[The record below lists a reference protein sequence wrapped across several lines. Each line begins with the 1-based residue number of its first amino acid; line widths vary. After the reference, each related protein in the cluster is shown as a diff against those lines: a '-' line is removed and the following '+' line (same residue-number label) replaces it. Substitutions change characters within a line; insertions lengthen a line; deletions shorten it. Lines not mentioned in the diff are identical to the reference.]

1 MTKMVIQSLADSASC
16 LDDVAEERSPTHD
29 FLVADE
35 PSSTSPAPST
45 SSSPL
50 RTKAA
55 CKAYDEPLDVSIQ
68 RKQDERHSED
78 EVETQPRQW
87 SPTSYPVPFQR
98 MSSLR
103 IPHSPESEQEAPINL
118 EVPKKPWYNMSK
130 GIIGPRQP
138 PST

>member
-1 MTKMVIQSLADSASC
+1 MGRQDNDGGLEIKDSWRMQ
-16 LDDVAEERSPTHD
+16 VN
-29 FLVADE
+29 
-35 PSSTSPAPST
+35 
-45 SSSPL
+45 
-50 RTKAA
+50 
-55 CKAYDEPLDVSIQ
+55 DEPLDVSIQ

-130 GIIGPRQP
+130 GIIPSNNHYAEDQP
-138 PST
+138 IDFSKKNQRIIR